1 MNYLL
6 PIVSYP
12 LKVPVFNN
20 STDWYV
26 SFLHMGFLGTFEIQ
40 TLQELT
46 VKIEFFPKSRGK
58 KKKKK
63 KKSKEVRSAEV
74 CKLGETQAVG
84 HKTLVLLHKSWLSCY
99 ANGIDL
105 IVFPHHNLTLR
116 NVDRLQWKH
125 ILHNT

>member
-58 KKKKK
+58 KKQKKK
-63 KKSKEVRSAEV
+63 KARKSEVQKCANLV
-74 CKLGETQAVG
+74 KLRQLVIKLWFYCINHGYHVTQMAL
-84 HKTLVLLHKSWLSCY
+84 TSLFFLTTILL
-99 ANGIDL
+99 
-105 IVFPHHNLTLR
+105 
-116 NVDRLQWKH
+116 
-125 ILHNT
+125 